1 MYIVLCQMK
10 RKVVAATGSYDI
22 YTRYLRRL
30 MERSTRGWRE
40 EVLHYATTTT
50 KWRRYCLRP
59 GTLSVS
65 MVIKHD
71 LFFFLIL
78 IYLFLNTMSALEINH
93 VFTHDAFYYKWRKIS
108 AWIYITLGFTFIS
121 TLKVTRSLSLALLR
135 HLWTFFVFVFF
146 LVSCRI
152 GYMKQPGR
160 LSLAQS
166 HICARGCRRVM
177 PAGGRPAF
185 AGITARLLQIHIETN
200 R

>member
-1 MYIVLCQMK
+1 
-10 RKVVAATGSYDI
+10 
-22 YTRYLRRL
+22 

-71 LFFFLIL
+71 LFFKIL

-121 TLKVTRSLSLALLR
+121 TLKVTRSLSLVSSTMPSLNF
-135 HLWTFFVFVFF
+135 FFVFVFF

-177 PAGGRPAF
+177 PAGGRPESGRA
-185 AGITARLLQIHIETN
+185 APPPSPAITARLLQIHIETN

>member
-93 VFTHDAFYYKWRKIS
+93 VFTHDAFYYKWCKIS

-146 LVSCRI
+146 LSAVVSATWSNLVA
-152 GYMKQPGR
+152 Y
-160 LSLAQS
+160 LWHSLTFVLVDV
-166 HICARGCRRVM
+166 GEWCRRAADPPL
-177 PAGGRPAF
+177 PAS
-185 AGITARLLQIHIETN
+185 LQDCYRFT
-200 R
+200 